1 MGWQNS
7 QSSSMGRTGKWGA
20 RVAHGFSAL
29 SLGALSPSCFRGPHS
44 ALDACLSPFPPLMEG
59 KVGKD
64 LPECLGTLNSGE
76 SMAETKQLWDLR
88 RAPSAVSSTLLR
100 WLIQHQREINSHAA
114 FRNKLRGIFTD
125 GENLF
130 MRC

>member
-1 MGWQNS
+1 M
-7 QSSSMGRTGKWGA
+7 
-20 RVAHGFSAL
+20 AHGFSAL
-29 SLGALSPSCFRGPHS
+29 SLGALSPSCFRGPYS
-44 ALDACLSPFPPLMEG
+44 ALDTCLSPFPPLTEG

-64 LPECLGTLNSGE
+64 LPECLGTLLDSGE

-88 RAPSAVSSTLLR
+88 CASSAVSSTLLR
-100 WLIQHQREINSHAA
+100 GLIQHQKEINSNAA
-114 FRNKLRGIFTD
+114 FRNKHRGIFTD

>member
-1 MGWQNS
+1 MGWENS
-7 QSSSMGRTGKWGA
+7 QISSTGRTRKWGA
-20 RVAHGFSAL
+20 LLAHGFLGL

-64 LPECLGTLNSGE
+64 LPECLGTLDSGE
-76 SMAETKQLWDLR
+76 SMAETKQLWTSDVPLVL
-88 RAPSAVSSTLLR
+88 SLQLCSDGLSS
-100 WLIQHQREINSHAA
+100 IRERLTHMQP
-114 FRNKLRGIFTD
+114 LEIFTD